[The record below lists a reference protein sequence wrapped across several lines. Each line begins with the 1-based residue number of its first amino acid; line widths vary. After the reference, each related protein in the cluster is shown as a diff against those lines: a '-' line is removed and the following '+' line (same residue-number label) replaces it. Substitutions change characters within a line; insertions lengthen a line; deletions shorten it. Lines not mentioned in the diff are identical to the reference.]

1 MGRIRL
7 ERWPVRAHCP
17 GCGELCSHGVLRVD
31 ADGTRHLRCKE
42 CGHEWSR
49 ERPRNLRVAAT
60 SSAER
65 MAAKPRE
72 EREVRT
78 CPWCGR
84 EFVPVRRS
92 QVWCSAHCR
101 DHGRRHH
108 TSAIAGLIAQ
118 TEQLERQMREVG

>member
-7 ERWPVRAHCP
+7 GRWPVRAHCP

-31 ADGTRHLRCKE
+31 ADGTRHLRCKG
-42 CGHEWSR
+42 CGHEWTWQPKPKAV
-49 ERPRNLRVAAT
+49 EL

-65 MAAKPRE
+65 MAAKPVK